1 MVQRGKKIGTSEFQ
15 VVDVIREVGNKLYV
29 IGDFVQGDTD
39 NRPKKQFYPSRVWW
53 ISDTIGVT

>member
-39 NRPKKQFYPSRVWW
+39 NRPKKQFYPSRV
-53 ISDTIGVT
+53 

>member
-1 MVQRGKKIGTSEFQ
+1 MVQRGKKICTSEFQ

-39 NRPKKQFYPSRVWW
+39 SRPKKQFYPSRV
-53 ISDTIGVT
+53 